1 MPKKKLMHQACL
13 WQASLC
19 ALMRN
24 HLTGGMKGGHSHQAV
39 TIRKVV
45 DITQRMTFLHSMC
58 PSHNLWTRFLV
69 AGTLAV
75 CSYFYTSMYG

>member
-1 MPKKKLMHQACL
+1 MHQACL

-45 DITQRMTFLHSMC
+45 DITQTTDVPPLDVPKPQSMDPLLGC
-58 PSHNLWTRFLV
+58 RNLSGL
-69 AGTLAV
+69 
-75 CSYFYTSMYG
+75 